1 MPGTFPK
8 SERLVGRAAIDKVYS
23 EGDEI
28 FKYPLQI
35 KYLEKDEGESC
46 RFLVSVPKRLF
57 KRAVDRNK
65 LKRRIREA
73 YRLNKHLI
81 QGKKIDVAC
90 TYISKEIVNYSIIEK
105 KLLHLLHR
113 LK

>member
-1 MPGTFPK
+1 MTKAPAPIQFQTKF
-8 SERLVGRAAIDKVYS
+8 
-23 EGDEI
+23 
-28 FKYPLQI
+28 QI
-35 KYLEKDEGESC
+35 KYLEREEGESC

-81 QGKKIDVAC
+81 QEKKLDIAC
-90 TYISKEIVNYSIIEK
+90 TYISKEIVDYSVIEK
-105 KLLHLLHR
+105 KLLHLLQR